1 MKRTEKSNLKTFKI
15 ILSGRVQGVGFR
27 YFAEDRAFKHNV
39 KGYVRNTRDNK
50 VEVVC
55 QGLKK
60 NLDSFISEIKR
71 GPALCRVTGFDIQEL
86 NDLIIYDSFEIKF

>member
-1 MKRTEKSNLKTFKI
+1 MKEIEKSNLKTFKI
-15 ILSGRVQGVGFR
+15 LLSGRVQGVGFR
-27 YFAEDRAFKHNV
+27 YFAEDRAFKHNI

-60 NLDSFISEIKR
+60 DLDFFISEIKR
-71 GPALCRVTGFDIQEL
+71 GPAFCRVTGFDIQEL
-86 NDLIIYDSFEIKF
+86 NNFTIYDSFEIKF